1 LSLVNEIEIYIHS
14 G

>member
-1 LSLVNEIEIYIHS
+1 VNEIEIYIHS